1 MSHIVIDARNIATST
16 GTYTER
22 LLHYL
27 QELDHDNHYTVLIRS
42 HDQEFWQPRADNF
55 QVEFADFQPYSVAE
69 QTGLKRLLGR
79 LGPDLVHFTMPQQP
93 IAWRGRTVTT
103 IHDLTLLKVYNPHK
117 NWAVYKTKQLVGR
130 YVFWKIAHSSDAIIV
145 PTEYTKH
152 GLLEFARI
160 SPDKVHVTYEA
171 ADVGQFTPEPYEV
184 PFERFIIN
192 VGRHSEYKNIVR
204 LAEAH
209 QKLLANYPDLGLVLV
224 NPADTATRGNETL
237 FKKRSYRNI
246 HFTHRISKNQ
256 RDFLYQNA
264 TVYAVPSL
272 HEGFG
277 LGGLEAMGFGLPVLS
292 SNASC
297 LPEVYGKGALY
308 FDPLDVSDIAAKID
322 EILSNDKARRALIV
336 CGKKRHAQFSW
347 HKMAAETL
355 QVYHEVLGK

>member
-1 MSHIVIDARNIATST
+1 MAHIVIDARNVATST

-27 QELDHDNHYTVLIRS
+27 QKLDRHNHYTVLIPS
-42 HDQEFWQPRADNF
+42 SDKDFWQPSADNF
-55 QVEFADFQPYSVAE
+55 TVECADFKPYSVAE

-130 YVFWKIAHSSDAIIV
+130 YVFWQIARSSDAIIV

-152 GLLEFARI
+152 DLLEFAHI

-184 PFERFIIN
+184 PFKRFIVN
-192 VGRHSEYKNIVR
+192 VGRQSEYKNIVR

-209 QKLLANYPDLGLVLV
+209 QKLLSKYPDLGLVLV
-224 NPADTATRGNETL
+224 NPGDSASRANQALFDKRG
-237 FKKRSYRNI
+237 YRNI
-246 HFTHRISKNQ
+246 HFAYGISGGQ
-256 RDFLYQNA
+256 RDYLYQKA
-264 TVYAVPSL
+264 TLYAVPSL

-277 LGGLEAMGFGLPVLS
+277 LGGLEAMGFGLPVVS

-297 LPEVYGKGALY
+297 LPEVYGDGALY
-308 FDPLDVSDIAAKID
+308 FDPLNVDDTAAKID
-322 EILSNDKARRALIV
+322 EVLADDKARRALITR
-336 CGKKRHAQFSW
+336 GHKRHSQFSW

-355 QVYHEVLGK
+355 EAYQDVLK